1 MRSYPREQK
10 GDLNRITLPPPQITA
25 ACVNPA
31 QSYPTP
37 PGRPSQRRVLL
48 PFLHLDELVA
58 SDTGL
63 PSVAAFQSTLLDTEL
78 NRMIASPEVLRFERV
93 RNRCAKYLTSAMYKI
108 APDFERG
115 ECACIRGA
123 HGVIDEPTWG
133 ATTMPGV
140 VNLAETGD
148 KGGRVPIPAPPPTA
162 DLSVDYEKIFERGWL
177 DSAAKGGG
185 EGDDEQMFDQK
196 GSACSPCAMGFVQLD
211 NRNAKTGNIDRTVKV
226 PYVKS
231 SSDDYYSDRLVNL
244 PLPCIA
250 ANSIVDNS
258 TFGGSYTNVRL
269 CPSGTSRCVNMLV
282 DVSLGPSFNARRLLN
297 SNLS

>member
-1 MRSYPREQK
+1 MRVYP
-10 GDLNRITLPPPQITA
+10 
-25 ACVNPA
+25 
-31 QSYPTP
+31 
-37 PGRPSQRRVLL
+37 
-48 PFLHLDELVA
+48 
-58 SDTGL
+58 
-63 PSVAAFQSTLLDTEL
+63 
-78 NRMIASPEVLRFERV
+78 
-93 RNRCAKYLTSAMYKI
+93 
-108 APDFERG
+108 
-115 ECACIRGA
+115 CIRGA